1 MPEKR
6 LPSLTALAR
15 SDDPLSDKQVLIQR
29 LKLERP
35 ESRNLEWKLT
45 LPFGPGATTRAKYRT
60 VKTIIAYANTEGGF
74 ILFGIDPHG
83 TWAGVPQA
91 DIEAFDPASLEELL
105 SGCVSPAIRQMSY
118 AHLETDGLHFG
129 VLHIPPS
136 PSMPHVTTKEI
147 REDSQGKKP
156 TVLLTRWGVYCRHGA
171 KSDLATPEDFE
182 RVIARRTDR
191 LKAELLRRV
200 KEIEVPIARTT
211 DADGLRVYRL
221 SSDPKAPAVRVTR
234 TVDDSTAT
242 LVREVLSGD
251 LFSEI
256 NNVVN
261 ANSLLTEGRHQFS
274 FAPEIYYR
282 IYAER
287 QHVETS
293 VEHIELLARTALT
306 RLNAPVLYWLV
317 LLPPENAGRA
327 VRALY
332 DNPKSPH
339 VTWLIRLAILL
350 GPDVSAWL
358 SQQWEQAWGKHSQP
372 PDFYW
377 TLKTVLRRSGVTD
390 RRLHALRTTA
400 AARIEDAQ
408 GSVGVKELLSSP
420 DEASVR
426 LSSSCHGV
434 FQGRRTL
441 RGACRDLDILAYGAE
456 IERRGSDI
464 GRALMKEDNG

>member
-1 MPEKR
+1 VLSVILQFSGFPHERHQTRLRPTHSSSTYFWIPEKR
-6 LPSLTALAR
+6 LPSLAALAR

-35 ESRNLEWKLT
+35 ESRDLEWKLT

-60 VKTIIAYANTEGGF
+60 VKTIIAYANTERGF

-136 PSMPHVTTKEI
+136 PTMPHVTTKEI

-191 LKAELLRRV
+191 A
-200 KEIEVPIARTT
+200 

-234 TVDDSTAT
+234 TGDDSTAT
-242 LVREVLSGD
+242 LVREELSGD

-317 LLPPENAGRA
+317 LLPPENA
-327 VRALY
+327 VELY
-332 DNPKSPH
+332 AH
-339 VTWLIRLAILL
+339 C
-350 GPDVSAWL
+350 
-358 SQQWEQAWGKHSQP
+358 
-372 PDFYW
+372 
-377 TLKTVLRRSGVTD
+377 
-390 RRLHALRTTA
+390 TTIP
-400 AARIEDAQ
+400 R
-408 GSVGVKELLSSP
+408 VP
-420 DEASVR
+420 
-426 LSSSCHGV
+426 
-434 FQGRRTL
+434 T
-441 RGACRDLDILAYGAE
+441 
-456 IERRGSDI
+456 
-464 GRALMKEDNG
+464 